1 VKMKEGA
8 APVEDEVAAPVEDAA
23 AVSGDAA
30 EAPLEEE
37 KAAEVAH
44 GVEPETPAALV
55 DEGAPVVEEK
65 EVPAALEEEVTAP
78 LAEQEAAPAPSMEE
92 EAAPTPS
99 VDEAEAAT
107 IVEEAPSAPVIEE
120 KDAPA
125 SSVEEEAPPA
135 GVIEEAA
142 PPAPIVEEHETPAVE
157 VEAAPAPIAED
168 AEATPAPVVGEKV
181 AEEEVAPVSE
191 SVSETFPAV
200 ADAVGSHGAEVKTTT
215 NEEAPGVEEAASLAD
230 VPDHVEEDAAPA
242 SSLGSDAPVT
252 EQQSLP
258 VESAPLDV
266 ADPVEDVP
274 AITEVTPPAV
284 GSVDA
289 PSRVALAEAPKG
301 DEEHIESAE
310 VEHPEAPVVDEEKR
324 KVSDDN
330 SWRSFTKEIQTEAV
344 TASEAAPT
352 A

>member
-1 VKMKEGA
+1 MLKEVFERLKKEITEAYLGSTIKNAVDPEAPIEVDPKAPAASMDEA
-8 APVEDEVAAPVEDAA
+8 APAVEEKDVPRASVDKAPAALEAEATPSVEERESVAPEVAAPGEDATVDAA
-23 AVSGDAA
+23 AS
-30 EAPLEEE
+30 
-37 KAAEVAH
+37 
-44 GVEPETPAALV
+44 
-55 DEGAPVVEEK
+55 PVVK
-65 EVPAALEEEVTAP
+65 V
-78 LAEQEAAPAPSMEE
+78 
-92 EAAPTPS
+92 
-99 VDEAEAAT
+99 
-107 IVEEAPSAPVIEE
+107 
-120 KDAPA
+120 KDAPVPVA
-125 SSVEEEAPPA
+125 EEAE
-135 GVIEEAA
+135 G
-142 PPAPIVEEHETPAVE
+142 
-157 VEAAPAPIAED
+157 
-168 AEATPAPVVGEKV
+168 TPAPVVGEKV
-181 AEEEVAPVSE
+181 AEEVVAPVSE
-191 SVSETFPAV
+191 PVSEFFPAV
-200 ADAVGSHGAEVKTTT
+200 ADAEVGSRGAEVKTTT
-215 NEEAPGVEEAASLAD
+215 NEEAPGVEDAASLAD

-252 EQQSLP
+252 DQQSLP
-258 VESAPLDV
+258 VESSTLDV